1 MNNIKFKRCLWLVI
15 IFLLCQ
21 SGYAQQAITV
31 RAKVV
36 DSSDNRPLIGA
47 TVSVRGTSQGV
58 ITDLDGFFQLKV
70 LPHHK
75 LVISYV
81 GYRKLIIDAKE
92 AKKAGTIVLSSDS
105 EELDEIIVVGYGVQK
120 KASTVASISTTKGDD
135 LLQGGSLNSVSEALQ
150 GKLNGVVAINSSGM
164 PGENSAS
171 IFIRGKAS
179 WNGTSPLVLVDG
191 IERNMNDVD
200 FNEIESISVLKDA
213 SATAVYG
220 VRGANGVILLTTKR
234 GSKQKAKI
242 TFTANLGFKQMT
254 TKLDW
259 ADYITSMKTYNEAL
273 ANDNNW
279 DKQIPTSTIQA
290 WEQAYATGNYG
301 PYNDA
306 FPEVDWFDEITKD
319 FGFSQNYNVNVQ
331 GGMEKMDYFISLGYQ
346 YDGGNYNIDKQADF
360 DPRYYYR
367 RYNWRANFDFKLTN
381 TTTFSANVAGNMGYR
396 NKPSGGT
403 NFAKTFQAPN
413 NTFPIKYSDGYWGD
427 ISESGYNLIANM
439 NTKGQNMLKRFQG
452 WYDFILKQDLSFVTK
467 GLSVKARVSY
477 NQFMS
482 TESKIIVGLVQGING
497 AFAEKNSSIRYYREY
512 DYANPIYNEDGSIS
526 YPLKQNKRFPSEYQD
541 DERYPVNSNYD
552 ALNDVG
558 RRLYYEFALEY
569 NRQFG
574 AHKIS
579 ALALM
584 NRQIIENKGKENV
597 MQFPSYTEDWVGRVT
612 YNWKERYLGEV
623 NMAYT
628 GSEKFAP
635 GHRFGFFPSFSL
647 GWRIS
652 EEPFIKK
659 KFGSVLTNM
668 KVRYSYGQVGSDAGA
683 PRFNYIQIYNQ
694 ANNVQFGDSQNV
706 GFGPTFKEGTMA
718 DPLSTWEVATKQN
731 LGLELSLWNKLSMS
745 IDLFN
750 ERRTGILM
758 APRTT
763 LAWYGIGLPSLN
775 MGETKNHGF
784 ELDLGWHDKIGKN
797 WRYSMNYSLSM
808 NENRIVF
815 RDDPSDLESH
825 LKEAGKPID
834 WQARFLAVGNYETI
848 DDVFNHA
855 QTAIGQASPQKVIP
869 GDLVYIDYNGDGILN
884 INDKAAVS
892 QMNYPQ
898 TTMSLNL
905 GLEYKGWGL
914 NAMIYAPLGVYKL
927 QFDQYLWDFPESNI
941 KAQPDVLN
949 HWTPEKANTNKVM
962 RPALHLDRGHNSVQS
977 TYSYANHSYVRLKH
991 LELSYK
997 FPKKLLKPLSITAC
1011 QFYIKGNNLLT
1022 FSNVDNRV
1030 DPETGGADTYPIVRT
1045 YTVGTRITF

>member
-1 MNNIKFKRCLWLVI
+1 
-15 IFLLCQ
+15 
-21 SGYAQQAITV
+21 
-31 RAKVV
+31 
-36 DSSDNRPLIGA
+36 
-47 TVSVRGTSQGV
+47 
-58 ITDLDGFFQLKV
+58 
-70 LPHHK
+70 
-75 LVISYV
+75 
-81 GYRKLIIDAKE
+81 
-92 AKKAGTIVLSSDS
+92 
-105 EELDEIIVVGYGVQK
+105 
-120 KASTVASISTTKGDD
+120 
-135 LLQGGSLNSVSEALQ
+135 
-150 GKLNGVVAINSSGM
+150 
-164 PGENSAS
+164 
-171 IFIRGKAS
+171 
-179 WNGTSPLVLVDG
+179 
-191 IERNMNDVD
+191 
-200 FNEIESISVLKDA
+200 
-213 SATAVYG
+213 
-220 VRGANGVILLTTKR
+220 
-234 GSKQKAKI
+234 
-242 TFTANLGFKQMT
+242 
-254 TKLDW
+254 
-259 ADYITSMKTYNEAL
+259 
-273 ANDNNW
+273 
-279 DKQIPTSTIQA
+279 
-290 WEQAYATGNYG
+290 
-301 PYNDA
+301 
-306 FPEVDWFDEITKD
+306 
-319 FGFSQNYNVNVQ
+319 
-331 GGMEKMDYFISLGYQ
+331 
-346 YDGGNYNIDKQADF
+346 
-360 DPRYYYR
+360 
-367 RYNWRANFDFKLTN
+367 
-381 TTTFSANVAGNMGYR
+381 
-396 NKPSGGT
+396 
-403 NFAKTFQAPN
+403 
-413 NTFPIKYSDGYWGD
+413 
-427 ISESGYNLIANM
+427 
-439 NTKGQNMLKRFQG
+439 
-452 WYDFILKQDLSFVTK
+452 
-467 GLSVKARVSY
+467 
-477 NQFMS
+477 
-482 TESKIIVGLVQGING
+482 
-497 AFAEKNSSIRYYREY
+497 
-512 DYANPIYNEDGSIS
+512 
-526 YPLKQNKRFPSEYQD
+526 
-541 DERYPVNSNYD
+541 
-552 ALNDVG
+552 
-558 RRLYYEFALEY
+558 
-569 NRQFG
+569 
-574 AHKIS
+574 
-579 ALALM
+579 
-584 NRQIIENKGKENV
+584 
-597 MQFPSYTEDWVGRVT
+597 
-612 YNWKERYLGEV
+612 
-623 NMAYT
+623 
-628 GSEKFAP
+628 
-635 GHRFGFFPSFSL
+635 
-647 GWRIS
+647 
-652 EEPFIKK
+652 
-659 KFGSVLTNM
+659 
-668 KVRYSYGQVGSDAGA
+668 
-683 PRFNYIQIYNQ
+683 
-694 ANNVQFGDSQNV
+694 
-706 GFGPTFKEGTMA
+706 MA